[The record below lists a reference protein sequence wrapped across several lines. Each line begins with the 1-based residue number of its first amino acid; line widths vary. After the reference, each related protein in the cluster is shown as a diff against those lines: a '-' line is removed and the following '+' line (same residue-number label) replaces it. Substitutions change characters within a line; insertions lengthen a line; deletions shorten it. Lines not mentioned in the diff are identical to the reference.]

1 MREQRCREGFND
13 LLCRPRG
20 SRLGR
25 RIEVHYLSPVVEQH
39 NEAVQ
44 NIESDCRYDE
54 EINCC
59 NLICMIPQK
68 ALPRL

>member
-1 MREQRCREGFND
+1 MDRC
-13 LLCRPRG
+13 
-20 SRLGR
+20 
-25 RIEVHYLSPVVEQH
+25 IEVYYLSPVVQQH

-44 NIESDCRYDE
+44 NIESHSGYDE
-54 EINCC
+54 EINGY